1 MIRKKVQCPNCNKI
15 LSCSGNPGEIVRIVC
30 TECRT
35 EGKVTFIESDL
46 TEDIAIEVSD
56 LKKVYDDLI
65 AVNNISFSDFF
76 LDQFN

>member
-1 MIRKKVQCPNCNKI
+1 MIRKKVQCPNCNKV

-46 TEDIAIEVSD
+46 TEDVAIEV
-56 LKKVYDDLI
+56 
-65 AVNNISFSDFF
+65 
-76 LDQFN
+76 